1 MKNLFV
7 LFTFFQL
14 FLNSQTN
21 NGWSVV
27 EKNNVYTNCLFFAE
41 KHYSERF
48 NIDDFPEIC
57 ACVLKN
63 TIQTFKEEDYKSQIV
78 IEVNKFQTQL
88 TDEYINS
95 LKEECRTDLLD
106 MINNVEFITMGNE
119 TVYDGD
125 TILIETIDF
134 NLKVLALIMIGDK
147 PIELKITNN

>member
-78 IEVNKFQTQL
+78 IEVNKFQDNMFVIEDKQRAFVLKPMNCPCHIQIFNKYTV
-88 TDEYINS
+88 NS
-95 LKEECRTDLLD
+95 CR
-106 MINNVEFITMGNE
+106 
-119 TVYDGD
+119 
-125 TILIETIDF
+125 
-134 NLKVLALIMIGDK
+134 
-147 PIELKITNN
+147 

>member
-21 NGWSVV
+21 NSWSVV
-27 EKNNVYTNCLFFAE
+27 EKNSVYTNCLFFAE

-63 TIQTFKEEDYKSQIV
+63 TIQTFKEEDYKSQTYTSKSLHKKLNDI
-78 IEVNKFQTQL
+78 
-88 TDEYINS
+88 YIS
-95 LKEECRTDLLD
+95 RRK
-106 MINNVEFITMGNE
+106 
-119 TVYDGD
+119 
-125 TILIETIDF
+125 
-134 NLKVLALIMIGDK
+134 
-147 PIELKITNN
+147 